1 MFLAFY
7 THEAILV
14 GEELAVPQTESNR
27 SIIDRERLPPAF
39 PTHRHSASFWEALG
53 RAVAT
58 FGFLEETLGKAIFAF
73 TGTREIP
80 SDEIEAEFEKWLPTL
95 RRALSDPLGGLID
108 SYGKA
113 VSQNPAATISNLPN
127 LLDDLRKA
135 AALRNALCHG
145 SWRAPDSDGRSI
157 PSMLIE
163 RTAFLRRALTS
174 SISSK
179 FNGTWLILP
188 AQSSIRLRI
197 WGGSFRARAVQE
209 LQSSLK
215 HDNDRCKHQPDV
227 ATCRLEPR

>member
-7 THEAILV
+7 AHEAILV
-14 GEELAVPQTESNR
+14 GEELAVPQPESNR

-145 SWRAPDSDGRSI
+145 SWRVPDSDGRSI
-157 PSMLIE
+157 PFYVDRKDCIFETRVDVKYLEQVQRHVVELACAVINSVTHMGWQFPGSSGPG
-163 RTAFLRRALTS
+163 TA
-174 SISSK
+174 
-179 FNGTWLILP
+179 ILP
-188 AQSSIRLRI
+188 ETR
-197 WGGSFRARAVQE
+197 
-209 LQSSLK
+209 
-215 HDNDRCKHQPDV
+215 
-227 ATCRLEPR
+227 